1 MRSTWIVALAL
12 ASAAPAAA
20 QAPGPSLPMAID
32 LARVEVGAW
41 SEYTASMGKLPPFRQ
56 RYALVARD
64 GSTYTLEMT
73 SQGGTIGR
81 ARLVLQLVVGG
92 DLARADRIRRM
103 LVQVDDNPPM
113 EMKVDPGAVKDQLA
127 PVDPRK
133 LLDTQPVKVPAGAFR
148 ARHYRDRRS
157 DDLELWVADEAP
169 PLGIVKMA
177 GGGATVEL
185 TGRGKGARPSISRP
199 PQTFDA
205 RVLENQMRRS
215 MGGEEK
221 RP

>member
-1 MRSTWIVALAL
+1 MRTTWILAL
-12 ASAAPAAA
+12 VLAAAARAAA
-20 QAPGPSLPMAID
+20 QAPGPSLPVAVD
-32 LARVEVGAW
+32 LARVDVGAW
-41 SEYTASMGKLPPFRQ
+41 SEYTGTMGKLPPFRQ

-81 ARLVLQLVVGG
+81 VRVVLQLVVSA
-92 DLARADRIRRM
+92 DLTRPDRIKRM
-103 LVQVDDNPPM
+103 LVQVDDNAPM
-113 EMKVDPGAVKDQLA
+113 EMKLDPGAVKDQLA

-148 ARHYRDRRS
+148 ARRYRDRRS

-169 PLGIVKMA
+169 PLGIVKMS

-185 TGRGKGARPSISRP
+185 TGRGKGARPTITRP
-199 PQTFDA
+199 PQTFDP